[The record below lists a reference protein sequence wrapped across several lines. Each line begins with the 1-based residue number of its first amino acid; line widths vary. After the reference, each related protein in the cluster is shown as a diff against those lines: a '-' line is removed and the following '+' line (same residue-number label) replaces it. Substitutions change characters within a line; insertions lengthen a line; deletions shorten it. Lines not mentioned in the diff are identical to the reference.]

1 LIRLDNENLAGRGV
15 SMTLR
20 QRLCFWAGE
29 MYYITTAVNVVVLY
43 LPGLIMAMFFPGQVQ
58 PTQFVPFL
66 LGLWVY
72 LVLLPWVSRGRWR
85 FEVLRLQMA
94 YSFAHLVA
102 IVHKLR
108 GRTVGWTPTGAVH
121 GANALARK
129 ISAVG
134 AVTIALM
141 LPPFWA
147 AVIYDI
153 DRFGPR
159 RFWLMA
165 MFVCLYTYL
174 ALPLFVEFI
183 KVLTRR
189 RAAAAPPAAP
199 ARELALASRA

>member
-1 LIRLDNENLAGRGV
+1 
-15 SMTLR
+15 
-20 QRLCFWAGE
+20 
-29 MYYITTAVNVVVLY
+29 VLY
-43 LPGLIMAMFFPGQVQ
+43 VPGVIMATMFPDQVQ
-58 PTQFVPFL
+58 PTYFVPFL

-72 LVLLPWVSRGRWR
+72 LVLLPWVSKGRWR

-108 GRTVGWTPTGAVH
+108 GRTAGWTPTGAVH

-134 AVTIALM
+134 AVAIALM

-165 MFVCLYTYL
+165 MFVGLYTYL
-174 ALPLFVEFI
+174 ALPLFVEFV
-183 KVLTRR
+183 KVLTQR
-189 RAAAAPPAAP
+189 RATVAPPAA
-199 ARELALASRA
+199 ADRELALAGRP